1 MEQKE
6 IEQKV
11 LEYQMID
18 QRISHLREQIRT
30 ADEQILE
37 MASVLRSID
46 DFSAYGPDTEMLVPL
61 SNGIFAHAILKKE
74 EKFLVNVGA
83 LVVVDKS
90 PEETK
95 QIISRQKEDLAT
107 VREEMSENLR
117 RIISKAADIERILK
131 DNL

>member
-117 RIISKAADIERILK
+117 R
-131 DNL
+131 